1 MVEQHNFQDAELEND
16 LLNFDDEDAEFENE
30 VDNMIFAMR
39 TCGEFYSYPK
49 LMEMS
54 KKYNSIND
62 EGKKSEYLESIPKDL
77 NPELEKSLG
86 FKPSVEI
93 LEMLF
98 KWLSVL
104 DQDFLVGVAN
114 LVKDEKTALL
124 FEGMV
129 YMGLSFDEEEL
140 SE

>member
-1 MVEQHNFQDAELEND
+1 MVEQVNLQNTELEND
-16 LLNFDDEDAEFENE
+16 LLSFDDEDAEFESE

-49 LMEMS
+49 LMQMS
-54 KKYNSIND
+54 KEFDVLSD
-62 EGKKSEYLESIPKDL
+62 EKKQSEYLDAIPKDI

-86 FKPSVEI
+86 FTPSNEI

-98 KWLSVL
+98 KWLSIL
-104 DQDFLVGVAN
+104 DQDFLCGVAN

-129 YMGLSFDEEEL
+129 YMGLSFDEDALEE
-140 SE
+140 

>member
-1 MVEQHNFQDAELEND
+1 MIEQVNLQNTELEND
-16 LLNFDDEDAEFENE
+16 LLSFDDEDAEFESE

-49 LMEMS
+49 LMQMS
-54 KKYNSIND
+54 KEFNVLSD
-62 EGKKSEYLESIPKDL
+62 ENKQSEYLDAIPKDI

-86 FKPSVEI
+86 FTPSNEI

-104 DQDFLVGVAN
+104 DQDFLCGVSS

-129 YMGLSFDEEEL
+129 YMGLSFDEDVLEE
-140 SE
+140 

>member
-1 MVEQHNFQDAELEND
+1 MQ
-16 LLNFDDEDAEFENE
+16 
-30 VDNMIFAMR
+30 
-39 TCGEFYSYPK
+39 
-49 LMEMS
+49 MS
-54 KKYNSIND
+54 KEFNVLSD
-62 EGKKSEYLESIPKDL
+62 ENKQSEYLDAIPKDI

-86 FKPSVEI
+86 FTPSNEI

-104 DQDFLVGVAN
+104 DQDFLCGVSS

-129 YMGLSFDEEEL
+129 YMGLSFDEDVLEE
-140 SE
+140 